1 MNRAFEMN
9 SMENAK
15 DVWLSNGLGVGLWY
29 RFYSVDHVHSNS
41 FRLRKSFFVRALRFV
56 KIWHKTD
63 QENHFS
69 YLNPF
74 DLVLSN
80 SQSNFIT
87 NIVWLLHFDNSNLK
101 NSLLFSGSK
110 FSDII
115 RNLLHRYDF
124 HASYLPSVV
133 SFTWMRKFSRKYYS

>member
-1 MNRAFEMN
+1 MNRALEMN

-74 DLVLSN
+74 DLVLSKLYYEHCLAIAFR
-80 SQSNFIT
+80 QFKFEKFFI
-87 NIVWLLHFDNSNLK
+87 ILWFEIFGHYSEFIASVW
-101 NSLLFSGSK
+101 
-110 FSDII
+110 
-115 RNLLHRYDF
+115 
-124 HASYLPSVV
+124 
-133 SFTWMRKFSRKYYS
+133 FSRILFTIRCELHLNEEIFKKVLQLTS